1 MNFSLCENR
10 FNSDSSDSFRFDSD
24 SSDSLVAMKS
34 FATPYLV
41 PTSPPSSSTILPIK
55 NR

>member
-10 FNSDSSDSFRFDSD
+10 FDSDSSDSFRFDSN

-41 PTSPPSSSTILPIK
+41 PTSPPSSSTILLKK

>member
-10 FNSDSSDSFRFDSD
+10 FNSDSSDSFRLDSD
-24 SSDSLVAMKS
+24 SSDSFVAMKS

-41 PTSPPSSSTILPIK
+41 PTLPPSSSTILPIK